1 MPRNAVRARW
11 ALILTLEDDPQ
22 EGEPLIQPV
31 MRAGQR
37 LNAATPLTALRE
49 RAHNQLTRLPQGL
62 RTLEK
67 GPDYPVQVSP
77 ALRDLAK
84 AVDEHRL

>member
-1 MPRNAVRARW
+1 MSDD
-11 ALILTLEDDPQ
+11 ILTLEDDPQ

-31 MRAGQR
+31 MRAGYR
-37 LNAATPLTALRE
+37 LNAAAHLTALRE
-49 RAHNQLTRLPQGL
+49 RARNQLARLPLQL

-67 GPDYPVQVSP
+67 GPDYPVQVSA

-84 AVDEHRL
+84 AVDEHRI